1 VARLVGPR
9 RKVNALRVASQR
21 STATMT
27 LAEWAEY
34 MERAERLEGEEV
46 LNLISLIN
54 EQMWVGHFGLWE
66 DEGVVL
72 FRHTLL
78 LTGGVE
84 PTLEQCEAALQVGV
98 SACERYFQSFN
109 FVLWA
114 GKSADE
120 ALTTALFETHGEA

>member
-1 VARLVGPR
+1 MIDGGEVVRKLALNMARYSGIAPLARPLMGGIGAILMLVA
-9 RKVNALRVASQR
+9 
-21 STATMT
+21 
-27 LAEWAEY
+27 
-34 MERAERLEGEEV
+34 
-46 LNLISLIN
+46 
-54 EQMWVGHFGLWE
+54 
-66 DEGVVL
+66 
-72 FRHTLL
+72 LL

-114 GKSADE
+114 GKSAGE